1 MKAMR
6 VFTLVSGMA
15 ALAILAGC
23 GDSQPKL
30 VALGEAPLERKAEFA
45 AAIVRACAGFDGLDD
60 PAVKFEVTT
69 NASDCAITVGSRD
82 LKPSELLEPLAV
94 ALTNLSMA
102 YPGLGFMSNDD
113 GTWRIL
119 MPADVKIPVN
129 GKFGI
134 GSE

>member
-1 MKAMR
+1 MKQKLIALLLTL
-6 VFTLVSGMA
+6 FTLT
-15 ALAILAGC
+15 AILAGC

-30 VALGEAPLERKAEFA
+30 VALGDAPLERKAEFA
-45 AAIVRACAGFDGLDD
+45 VAIVRACAGFDGLDN

-69 NASDCAITVGSRD
+69 NANDCAITVGSKD
-82 LKPSELLEPLAV
+82 MKPSELLEPIAV
-94 ALTNLSMA
+94 AMTNLSME

-113 GTWRIL
+113 GTWKIV
-119 MPADVKIPVN
+119 MPADVKIPVA

>member
-6 VFTLVSGMA
+6 VFTFVSGIA
-15 ALAILAGC
+15 ALTILTGC

-30 VALGEAPLERKAEFA
+30 VALGDAPLERKAEFA
-45 AAIVRACAGFDGLDD
+45 VAIVRACAGFDGLDN

-69 NASDCAITVGSRD
+69 NANDCAITVGSKD
-82 LKPSELLEPLAV
+82 MKPSELLEPIAV
-94 ALTNLSMA
+94 AMTNLSME

-113 GTWRIL
+113 GTWKIV
-119 MPADVKIPVN
+119 MPADVKIPVA

>member
-1 MKAMR
+1 MKLVR
-6 VFTLVSGMA
+6 VFTIVLGMS

-23 GDSQPKL
+23 GESQPKL

-45 AAIVRACAGFDGLDD
+45 AAIVRACAVFDGFDN

-69 NASDCAITVGSRD
+69 NANDCAITVGSKD
-82 LKPSELLEPLAV
+82 LKPSELLEPIAV
-94 ALTNLSMA
+94 AMTNLSME

-113 GTWRIL
+113 GTWKIV
-119 MPADVKIPVN
+119 MPADVKIPVV
-129 GKFGI
+129 GKFRI

>member
-6 VFTLVSGMA
+6 VFTLLFGMA
-15 ALAILAGC
+15 VLVIFAGC
-23 GDSQPKL
+23 GDSQRKF
-30 VALGEAPLERKAEFA
+30 VALGDAPLERKAEFA
-45 AAIVRACAGFDGLDD
+45 VAIVRACAGFDGLDD

-69 NASDCAITVGSRD
+69 NANDCSITVGSKD
-82 LKPSELLEPLAV
+82 LKPSGLLEPIAV
-94 ALTNLSMA
+94 AMTNLSME

-113 GTWRIL
+113 GTWKIL
-119 MPADVKIPVN
+119 MPADVKIPVD

>member
-1 MKAMR
+1 MKVVR
-6 VFTLVSGMA
+6 VFTLVSGIV

-23 GDSQPKL
+23 GESQPKF

-45 AAIVRACAGFDGLDD
+45 AAIVRACAGFDGLDN
-60 PAVKFEVTT
+60 PALKFEVTT
-69 NASDCAITVGSRD
+69 NATDCAITVGSKD
-82 LKPSELLEPLAV
+82 LKPSELMEPLAV
-94 ALTNLSMA
+94 ALTNLSMV

-113 GTWRIL
+113 GTWKIL
-119 MPADVKIPVN
+119 MPADVKIPVD